1 MSYQTPR
8 GFLRGIELSHFMD
21 THAEFHAFALGL
33 CEVLCPW
40 PPRHKDMSQELKD
53 QLTAEHHY
61 YMLGRTAGVLAWIA
75 LPLFIWRVVV

>member
-21 THAEFHAFALGL
+21 TYAEFHAFAQGF

-40 PPRHKDMSQELKD
+40 PPRHAEMSEDLKKQVTD
-53 QLTAEHHY
+53 DHHY
-61 YMLGRTAGVLAWIA
+61 YMLGRAAGILAWLTICCVIK
-75 LPLFIWRVVV
+75 LVLF